1 MISQYIF
8 YFLLA
13 YLTGGIM
20 FGALIPK
27 IFCGLDIRRISE
39 DGNPGTANVFL
50 YAGPFWGI
58 LVLVC
63 DLLKGFLPVH
73 LAAHSLGT
81 QEMGF
86 ALIMAGP
93 VLGHAYPLLGGK
105 AKGGKGIAVT
115 FGVLAGL
122 YPFWYSLELLIFW
135 YLLFSLVVV
144 VNPHSLRTG
153 AAYLCWLASSL
164 LCRIHPVFAAG
175 TFLISAIV
183 IDKHREELRHVE
195 NRKIKFIFR
204 RN

>member
-1 MISQYIF
+1 MILQYVV
-8 YFLLA
+8 YFFLA
-13 YLTGGIM
+13 YLAGGIM

-27 IFCGLDIRRISE
+27 VFCGLDIREISS

-50 YAGPFWGI
+50 HAGPFWGT

-73 LAAHSLGT
+73 LAAGNLGT
-81 QEMGF
+81 QELGF

-93 VLGHAYPLLGGK
+93 VLGHACPLFGGR

-122 YPFWYSLELLIFW
+122 YPFLHSLELLSFW
-135 YLLFSLVVV
+135 YLLFSLVVI

-153 AAYLCWLASSL
+153 VTYLCWLVSSI
-164 LCRIHPVFAAG
+164 LCGIHPVFGTG

-183 IDKHREELRHVE
+183 LDKHKEELRHLE
-195 NRKIKFIFR
+195 NREVKFIFR